1 MDENETART
10 LGRIE
15 GKVDMLIDLHK
26 ANDVRLSAVEK
37 KVWYGSGVA
46 AVLAF
51 FASHISGAH

>member
-26 ANDVRLSAVEK
+26 TTDGRLSAVEK

-51 FASHISGAH
+51 FAAHVGGAN